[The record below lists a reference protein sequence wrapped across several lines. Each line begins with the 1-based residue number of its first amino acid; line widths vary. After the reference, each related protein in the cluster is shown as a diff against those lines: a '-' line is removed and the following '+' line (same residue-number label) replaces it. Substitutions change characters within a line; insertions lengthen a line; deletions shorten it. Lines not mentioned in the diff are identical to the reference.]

1 MRSRVKGYLSR
12 FNIRF
17 KGFPFFPGLVIFL
30 FVFMAVFGELL
41 APYSPTEVILQKK
54 FLPPF
59 FQSGGGLDH
68 PLGTDMM
75 GRDMLSRIM
84 VGARPSLIAALVVI
98 VLGGLGG
105 TALGILSGYYG
116 GIVDGILM
124 RTADAA
130 LSFPI
135 LLAAMLLS
143 VVFGP
148 SMENVVISISV
159 IIWSRY
165 ARVIRGEVLHVK
177 EQGFVAQA
185 RVAGASGF
193 RIMFYHIFPNIRH
206 TMLVMLTLQ
215 VGFIIVMEASLS
227 FLGAGIPPPTPVWGS
242 LIAKGREY
250 ITMAWWIPFF
260 PGLCLALVC
269 LSFNMLGDWLREI
282 LDPKLRQV

>member
-1 MRSRVKGYLSR
+1 
-12 FNIRF
+12 
-17 KGFPFFPGLVIFL
+17 
-30 FVFMAVFGELL
+30 MAVFGELV

-59 FQSGGGLDH
+59 FQSGGSLDH
-68 PLGTDMM
+68 LLGTDMM

-227 FLGAGIPPPTPVWGS
+227 FLGAGIPPPTPVWGA

-269 LSFNMLGDWLREI
+269 LSFNILGDWLREI

>member
-1 MRSRVKGYLSR
+1 VKGYLSR

-17 KGFPFFPGLVIFL
+17 KGLPVFPGLVIFL

-116 GIVDGILM
+116 GIMDGILM

-260 PGLCLALVC
+260 PGLCLTLVC
-269 LSFNMLGDWLREI
+269 LSFNILGDWLREI

>member
-1 MRSRVKGYLSR
+1 VKGYLSK

-17 KGFPFFPGLVIFL
+17 KSFPVFPGLVIFL

-41 APYSPTEVILQKK
+41 APYSPNEVILQNK

-59 FQSGGGLDH
+59 FQSGGSLDH

-215 VGFIIVMEASLS
+215 VGFIIIMEASLS

-269 LSFNMLGDWLREI
+269 LSFNILGDWLREI